1 MYSAILFILIL
12 WEVRGSDDFITKYD
26 KYHRVCKRMGF
37 QDKRCEEREIIAFHA
52 RLSTHLK
59 NLKDKEVVVFADV
72 TLNKGNAYNATTGK
86 FTAPVKGHYSFTWT
100 IATQSGA
107 WFSTLLVINGKP
119 ISYNH
124 VNGKSQ
130 GANHETGSSSV
141 ILKME
146 KNDVVSII
154 MYQTGEI
161 AYGLWSS
168 FSGFKL

>member
-1 MYSAILFILIL
+1 M
-12 WEVRGSDDFITKYD
+12 
-26 KYHRVCKRMGF
+26 
-37 QDKRCEEREIIAFHA
+37 
-52 RLSTHLK
+52 
-59 NLKDKEVVVFADV
+59 FADV
-72 TLNKGNAYNATTGK
+72 TLNTGNAYNATTGK

-100 IATQSGA
+100 IATKSGA
-107 WFSTLLVINGKP
+107 WFSTQLVINVKP

-124 VNGKSQ
+124 VNGKSH

-161 AYGLWSS
+161 ACGLWSS